1 MTQVRV
7 LIVDDEPLSRRAL
20 RQLLDLEPGVE
31 VIAEC
36 RDAATASAYAE
47 DVDVIFLDVE
57 MPGVSGVAF
66 ARALRGEPRAAVV
79 FVTAHER
86 YAVPAFDIPALDFL
100 TKPVDPVRL
109 SRALDRVRAQR
120 PAASP
125 SHLVTRVGSRDL
137 LVPISEVVAI
147 EADGVYAAVHASKRY
162 LVRRSLTEL
171 EGELGPEFL
180 RVHRSW
186 LVRRS
191 AVREVR
197 GTRVGGLRELVLENG
212 LVVPVSRRR
221 SAGLVDRV
229 VTPASR

>member
-7 LIVDDEPLSRRAL
+7 LIVDDEPLSRRGL
-20 RQLLDLEPGVE
+20 RQLLDVEPGVE

-36 RDAATASAYAE
+36 RDASTASAYE
-47 DVDVIFLDVE
+47 GRVDVIFLDVE

-66 ARALRGEPRAAVV
+66 ARGLQGQSRPAVV

-109 SRALDRVRAQR
+109 SRALDRVRANR
-120 PAASP
+120 PLASP
-125 SHLVTRVGSRDL
+125 SHLVTRVGARDL
-137 LVPISEVVAI
+137 LVPVSDVVAI
-147 EADGVYAAVHASKRY
+147 EADGVYAAVHAGRRF

-171 EGELGPEFL
+171 EAELGGEFL

-197 GTRVGGLRELVLENG
+197 GTRVGGSRELVLESG
-212 LVVPVSRRR
+212 LLVPVSRRR

-229 VTPASR
+229 VSQPSR